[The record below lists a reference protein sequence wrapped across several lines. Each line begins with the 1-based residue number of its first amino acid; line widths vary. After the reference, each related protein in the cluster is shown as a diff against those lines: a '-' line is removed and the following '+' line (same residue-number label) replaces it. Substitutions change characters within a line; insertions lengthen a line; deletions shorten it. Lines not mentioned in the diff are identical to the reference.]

1 MLGSLT
7 NKLRKPM
14 ARPRSEVTRTKK
26 TMLVLPETAK
36 FIEESA
42 SSRGIYESSIVDEA
56 IAVLRKVKDAN
67 LSSIA

>member
-1 MLGSLT
+1 
-7 NKLRKPM
+7 M